1 MGGAA
6 PAFAPAAVDSASAPA
21 PSKSAD
27 AMVDNDGQVAMG
39 EEELEGMG
47 RRKKVGIAF
56 GLVAAACMVGFRGII
71 YRKRQ
76 ENIRRAGYRYFAG
89 TELLGRSIVD
99 MAAAVFIRVDRRDVR
114 RRLGWEDL

>member
-6 PAFAPAAVDSASAPA
+6 PTFASAVADSAPAPA

-27 AMVDNDGQVAMG
+27 AMVDDDGQVAVG
-39 EEELEGMG
+39 EDESEGMG
-47 RRKKVGIAF
+47 HGKKVGIAF
-56 GLVAAACMVGFRGII
+56 GLVAMTCMVGFRGII

-76 ENIRRAGYRYFAG
+76 ENIRRVGYRYVAG

-99 MAAAVFIRVDRRDVR
+99 MAAVVFIRVKRRNVR